1 MPEPTR
7 KCLLKGRGKNKIA
20 KIAEVLGLLEEK
32 GKGRD
37 WLLEELKRHKI
48 KLGVMPTNAYDIL
61 RAAPNNFVSHI
72 SRLLQNDEFLIEDVR
87 TLTKTYHWF
96 FTDIVGSSDPA
107 ISTKEQARKILIL
120 TDLIRKSEIFQH
132 SPSSAVVLTTGDG
145 MVIGFSDSPEK
156 PLRLAIETQKAIS
169 RYNQLRTTKEKLFIR
184 VGIDTGPVYTIDDLN
199 GNKTFW
205 GPGIIAARRVM
216 DLGGPMQ
223 IFASSKIADDIRRL
237 SHEYRA
243 IMHPVGDYT
252 VKHGEQLL
260 IYNIYGDGFGN
271 KNSPK
276 KGKVQKSKAAEQD
289 LKNSNTFY
297 FSGIGLGVEVTDPKT
312 MMVRHRW
319 TWDIK
324 NISAEPKDQI
334 FYYLDGDVP
343 RDFADMNVVVT
354 DDSKKELKIISLSV
368 NKPYR
373 KEFIV
378 KLDRPLKP
386 NQKGQ
391 KITLQ
396 YDWEEPERNFFYKV
410 SSDCKELQYRFVA
423 PKGMEVKNRVLR
435 VDPETGYKTHA
446 NPAAKVKYL
455 KDRTEI
461 LWQKSNLVAYEAY
474 RFEW

>member
-1 MPEPTR
+1 M
-7 KCLLKGRGKNKIA
+7 LKVKGTKNKIA

-37 WLLEELKRHKI
+37 WLLEEIKRHKI

-61 RAAPNNFVSHI
+61 RASPNSFVSHI
-72 SRLLQNDEFLIEDVR
+72 SRLLTNDEFLIEDVR

-96 FTDIVGSSDPA
+96 FTDIVGSSDPY
-107 ISTKEQARKILIL
+107 ISTKEQARKILVL
-120 TDLIRKSEIFQH
+120 TDLIRRSDAFRHGSQD
-132 SPSSAVVLTTGDG
+132 SAAVLTTGDG
-145 MVIGFSDSPEK
+145 MVIGFSESPEQ
-156 PLRLAIETQKAIS
+156 PMRLAIELHKAIL
-169 RYNQLRTTKEKLFIR
+169 RHNQLRTTKEKLYVRI
-184 VGIDTGPVYTIDDLN
+184 GIDTGPVYSIEDIN
-199 GNKTFW
+199 RNKTFW
-205 GPGIIAARRVM
+205 GPGIIMARRVM
-216 DLGGPMQ
+216 DLGGAMQ
-223 IFASSKIADDIRRL
+223 IFASSRIADDIRKL
-237 SHEYRA
+237 SPEYKA

-252 VKHGEQLL
+252 IKHGEHLL

-271 KNSPK
+271 KNTPK

-297 FSGIGLGVEVTDPKT
+297 FSEIGLGVEITDPET
-312 MMVRHRW
+312 MMAHHTW

-324 NISAEPKDQI
+324 NISSEPKDQI
-334 FYYLDGDVP
+334 FYYLDGDIP
-343 RDFADMNVVVT
+343 RDFADMNVAVT
-354 DDSKKELKIISLSV
+354 DGNKNELEIISLNV
-368 NKPYR
+368 NKPYH

-378 KLDRPLKP
+378 KLAKPLKP

-410 SSDCKELQYRFVA
+410 SSDCKKLQYCCMV
-423 PKGMEVKNRVLR
+423 PKGTDVKNRVLK

-446 NPAAKVKYL
+446 SPSAKVQYL

-461 LWQKSNLVAYEAY
+461 TWQKSNLSAYEAY

>member
-1 MPEPTR
+1 M
-7 KCLLKGRGKNKIA
+7 LKEKGSNKIQ
-20 KIAEVLGLLEEK
+20 KIAEILGLLEEK

-61 RAAPNNFVSHI
+61 RASPNDFVLHI

-87 TLTKTYHWF
+87 TLTSTYHWF
-96 FTDIVGSSDPA
+96 FTDIVGSSDPS

-120 TDLIRKSEIFQH
+120 TDLIRKSEIFRQ
-132 SPSSAVVLTTGDG
+132 SNPGSAVILTTGDG

-169 RYNQLRTTKEKLFIR
+169 RYNQLRTTKEKLLIR
-184 VGIDTGPVYTIDDLN
+184 VGIDTGPVYTIEDLN
-199 GNKTFW
+199 GSKTFW
-205 GPGIIAARRVM
+205 GPGIITARRVM
-216 DLGGPMQ
+216 DIGGPMQ
-223 IFASSKIADDIRRL
+223 IFASSRIADDIRKL
-237 SHEYRA
+237 SPEYKA

-260 IYNIYGDGFGN
+260 IYNIYGNGFGN
-271 KNSPK
+271 RNTPK

-297 FSGIGLGVEVTDPKT
+297 FSGIDLGIEITDPKT

-324 NISAEPKDQI
+324 NISSESKDQI
-334 FYYLDGDVP
+334 FYYLDGDAP

-354 DDSKKELKIISLSV
+354 DDKKKELEIISLNV
-368 NKPYR
+368 NKPYH

-378 KLDRPLKP
+378 RLDRPLKP

-410 SSDCKELQYRFVA
+410 SSDCKKLQYHFVM
-423 PKGMEVKNRVLR
+423 PKGIEVKNRVLK

-446 NPAAKVKYL
+446 SPAAKVRYL
-455 KDRTEI
+455 RDRTEI
-461 LWQKSNLVAYEAY
+461 TWQKSNLVAYEAY

>member
-1 MPEPTR
+1 M
-7 KCLLKGRGKNKIA
+7 KKQCLLKGRGKNKIA
-20 KIAEVLGLLEEK
+20 KIAEILGLLEEK

-61 RAAPNNFVSHI
+61 RAAPIDFVLHI
-72 SRLLQNDEFLIEDVR
+72 SRLLQNDAFLIEDIR

-96 FTDIVGSSDPA
+96 FTDIVGSSDPS

-120 TDLIRKSEIFQH
+120 TDLIRKSETFRQ
-132 SPSSAVVLTTGDG
+132 SNPGSATVLTTGDG

-184 VGIDTGPVYTIDDLN
+184 VGIDTGPVYSIDDLN

-205 GPGIIAARRVM
+205 GPGIITARRVM
-216 DLGGPMQ
+216 DIGGPMQ
-223 IFASSKIADDIRRL
+223 IFASSRIADDIRRL
-237 SHEYRA
+237 SPEYKA

-260 IYNIYGDGFGN
+260 IYNIYGEGFGN
-271 KNSPK
+271 KNTPK

-289 LKNSNTFY
+289 IKNSNTFY
-297 FSGIGLGVEVTDPKT
+297 FSAIDLGVEITDPKT
-312 MMVRHRW
+312 MMARHIW

-324 NISAEPKDQI
+324 NISPEPKDQI

-354 DDSKKELKIISLSV
+354 NGTGKELEIISLNV
-368 NKPYR
+368 NKPYH

-378 KLDRPLKP
+378 KLEKPLKP

-410 SSDCKELQYRFVA
+410 SSDCKQLRYYFA
-423 PKGMEVKNRVLR
+423 MPKGTDVKNRVLKI
-435 VDPETGYKTHA
+435 DPETGYKTHA
-446 NPAAKVKYL
+446 TPAAKVEYL

-461 LWQKSNLVAYEAY
+461 SWQKSNLSAYEAY

>member
-1 MPEPTR
+1 M
-7 KCLLKGRGKNKIA
+7 LKGRGKNKIA

-37 WLLEELKRHKI
+37 WLLAELRRHKI
-48 KLGVMPTNAYDIL
+48 KLGVMPINAYDIL
-61 RAAPNNFVSHI
+61 RASPSNFVSHI
-72 SRLLQNDEFLIEDVR
+72 SRLLQDDEFPIGNVR

-107 ISTKEQARKILIL
+107 ISTKEQAHKILML
-120 TDLIRKSEIFQH
+120 TDLIRKSETFRQ
-132 SPSSAVVLTTGDG
+132 SNPSSAVVLTTGDG

-156 PLRLAIETQKAIS
+156 PLRLAMEIQKAIS

-237 SHEYRA
+237 SSEYRA
-243 IMHPVGDYT
+243 ITHPVGDYT

-271 KNSPK
+271 KTAPK
-276 KGKVQKSKAAEQD
+276 KWKVQKSKAAEQG
-289 LKNSNTFY
+289 LKNSSTFY
-297 FSGIGLGVEVTDPKT
+297 FSAIDLGVEVTNPKT

-324 NISAEPKDQI
+324 NISPEPKDHI

-343 RDFADMNVVVT
+343 RDFADMNVTVT
-354 DDSKKELKIISLSV
+354 DESKKELEIISLGV
-368 NKPYR
+368 NKPYH

-410 SSDCKELQYRFVA
+410 SSDCKLLQYHFVA
-423 PKGMEVKNRVLR
+423 PKGMEIKNRVLK
-435 VDPETGYKTHA
+435 VDPETGYKMHA
-446 NPAAKVKYL
+446 IPAVKVKYL

-461 LWQKSNLVAYEAY
+461 SWQKPNLIAYDAY

>member
-1 MPEPTR
+1 M
-7 KCLLKGRGKNKIA
+7 LKEKNSNKIQ
-20 KIAEVLGLLEEK
+20 KIAEILGLLEEK

-61 RAAPNNFVSHI
+61 RALPNDFILHI

-87 TLTKTYHWF
+87 TLTSTYHWF
-96 FTDIVGSSDPA
+96 FTDIVGSSDPS

-120 TDLIRKSEIFQH
+120 TDLIRKSETFRQS
-132 SPSSAVVLTTGDG
+132 SPGSAVILTTGDG
-145 MVIGFSDSPEK
+145 MVIGFADSPEK
-156 PLRLAIETQKAIS
+156 PLRLAIEIQKAIS

-184 VGIDTGPVYTIDDLN
+184 VGIDTGPVYTIEDLN
-199 GNKTFW
+199 GSKTFW
-205 GPGIIAARRVM
+205 GPGIITARRVM
-216 DLGGPMQ
+216 DIGGTMQ
-223 IFASSKIADDIRRL
+223 IFASSRIADDIRRL
-237 SHEYRA
+237 SPEYKA
-243 IMHPVGDYT
+243 MMHPVGDYV

-260 IYNIYGDGFGN
+260 IYNIYGNGFGN
-271 KNSPK
+271 RNTPK

-297 FSGIGLGVEVTDPKT
+297 FSGIDLGIEITDPKT

-324 NISAEPKDQI
+324 NISPEPKNQI
-334 FYYLDGDVP
+334 FYYLDGDAP

-354 DDSKKELKIISLSV
+354 DDKKKELEIISLNV
-368 NKPYR
+368 NKPYH

-410 SSDCKELQYRFVA
+410 SSDCRKLQYHFVM
-423 PKGMEVKNRVLR
+423 PKGIEVKNRVLK

-446 NPAAKVKYL
+446 SPAAKVRYL
-455 KDRTEI
+455 PGRTEI
-461 LWQKSNLVAYEAY
+461 TWQKSNLVAYEAY